1 MKKNNHIGHIVFML
15 SVGLTLLFS
24 SCTMRPSSVLS
35 NRKMVNILVDL
46 HTAEG
51 VLQAGG
57 YNYGHDDDVNGYYAV
72 ILEQHGVT
80 QAEFDSS
87 IVWYT
92 IHPQFFQRVY
102 PKVVKRLQERY
113 DAETALL
120 AAQDAELKSL
130 LAAQADSISM
140 AESAFSVERYYLQD
154 GVYER
159 GDSVAYYNPSGLRM
173 DPALATQETLFR
185 QGYPRKLYQPLV
197 FPLCTD
203 TIEAIA
209 VADSTSVAEN

>member
-1 MKKNNHIGHIVFML
+1 MKKNSRVGHIIL
-15 SVGLTLLFS
+15 LISVGLALLLS

-102 PKVVKRLQERY
+102 PKVMKRLQERY
-113 DAETALL
+113 DTETALL
-120 AAQDAELKSL
+120 AQQDAELKAL
-130 LAAQADSISM
+130 LAAQADSASL
-140 AESAFSVERYYLQD
+140 AESAFSVERYYLRD
-154 GVYER
+154 GIYER

-173 DPALATQETLFR
+173 EPSQAMKEQVFR

-203 TIEAIA
+203 TIF
-209 VADSTSVAEN
+209 